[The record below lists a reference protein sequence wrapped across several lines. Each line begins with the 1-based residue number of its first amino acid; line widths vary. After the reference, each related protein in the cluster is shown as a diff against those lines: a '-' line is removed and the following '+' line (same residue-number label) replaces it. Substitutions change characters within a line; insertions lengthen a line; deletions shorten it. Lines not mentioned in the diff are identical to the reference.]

1 MPPAPQDYSHEV
13 RKHDSLA
20 VRLVFAALG
29 AAFLVAGAV
38 GIVVPVLP
46 TVPLWLVAAACFAR
60 SSSRVYNWL
69 LNHRHFGPG
78 IREWRHHRSI
88 PYRAKRAALALL
100 AVSFGITLVFF
111 LASWPSR
118 LAMGAGGLLLA
129 AWIWRIPSRDAP
141 RQAANKNQSSA
152 S

>member
-1 MPPAPQDYSHEV
+1 MPPAPQDFSHEV
-13 RKHDSLA
+13 RKHDSMA
-20 VRLVFAALG
+20 VRVAFASLG
-29 AAFLVAGAV
+29 AVFLVAGAV
-38 GIVVPVLP
+38 GILVPVLP

-60 SSSRVYNWL
+60 SSTRVYNWL

-88 PYRAKRAALALL
+88 PWRAKRAALVLL

-111 LASWPSR
+111 LTNWPAR
-118 LAMGAGGLLLA
+118 LAMGTGGLLLG

-141 RQAANKNQSSA
+141 GRAANQDPSSA
-152 S
+152 P